1 MISIS
6 ADYKPSPSP
15 WTARRSNQS
24 ILKEINPEYSLEG
37 LMLKMKLQSFG
48 HLMRRT
54 DSMEET
60 LMLGKLEGIGSV
72 GLLILE
78 LYNLLKQPSTPTI
91 AQWLY
96 GFLMILLNISENQMV
111 FRAGLVD
118 GDHVTLEH
126 HSYFFWLLLL
136 FFTEGFKPSHLSH
149 QQLSCQCLN
158 TRSALS
164 KDYFKVSELLGL
176 GLMSHFYDMF
186 HAI

>member
-1 MISIS
+1 
-6 ADYKPSPSP
+6 
-15 WTARRSNQS
+15 
-24 ILKEINPEYSLEG
+24 
-37 LMLKMKLQSFG
+37 MKLQSFG

-91 AQWLY
+91 AQWLS

-126 HSYFFWLLLL
+126 HSYFFGFYYYFSQKNSNHLTCPISSSHVNALIQDLL
-136 FFTEGFKPSHLSH
+136 FPRIILKS
-149 QQLSCQCLN
+149 QN
-158 TRSALS
+158 
-164 KDYFKVSELLGL
+164 Y
-176 GLMSHFYDMF
+176 
-186 HAI
+186 